1 FLSIIRIIIIHSLT
15 DFFFKSLIYFLHIF
29 HHQLSTMH
37 TKKSAS
43 FIPLAL
49 GLILIGFI
57 LSTSATPVPG
67 RRFYSDHL
75 SKRTPWRGCGDFGC
89 GGGYGGGLG
98 GFGGGLGGFGGG
110 YGGGLGGLGG
120 FGGGLGGFGG
130 GLGGFG
136 GGLGGFGGGFGFPI
150 SSDRLNIFHKHKFIK
165 DKDIDS
171 INRDRFN
178 TFI

>member
-1 FLSIIRIIIIHSLT
+1 M
-15 DFFFKSLIYFLHIF
+15 
-29 HHQLSTMH
+29 TMH

-75 SKRTPWRGCGDFGC
+75 SKRTPWHDCDDDFGC
-89 GGGYGGGLG
+89 GGGYGGGLGGYGGGLGGFGGGLGGYGGGLG
-98 GFGGGLGGFGGG
+98 GFGGGLGGFGGM
-110 YGGGLGGLGG
+110 GGCGRMGGC
-120 FGGGLGGFGG
+120 
-130 GLGGFG
+130 
-136 GGLGGFGGGFGFPI
+136 GGGFGIPI
-150 SSDRLNIFHKHKFIK
+150 INSDRLNIFHKHKFIK

-171 INRDRFN
+171 INRDRFSQ
-178 TFI
+178 FI